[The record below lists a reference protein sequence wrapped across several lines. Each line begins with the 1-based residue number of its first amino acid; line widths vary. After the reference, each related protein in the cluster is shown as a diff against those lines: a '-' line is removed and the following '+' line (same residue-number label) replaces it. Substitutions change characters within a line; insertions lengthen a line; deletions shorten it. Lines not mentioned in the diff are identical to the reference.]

1 MSSAEAENSGA
12 WPSASTLGLGHGLAE
27 GKEIG
32 TAGIWVMGLPHVEE
46 AGFKTCFPKNSSSRT
61 ASPFP
66 PSRPL
71 LSLLLFSQLC
81 LTLLRPHGLQPTR
94 LPCSWDFPGENT
106 GMGCHCLLQGI
117 FLTLGLNPHLLLLAG
132 GFFPTEPPGKPPA
145 LWPLN

>member
-12 WPSASTLGLGHGLAE
+12 WLSASTLGLGHGLAE

-117 FLTLGLNPHLLLLAG
+117 FLTQRWDPCLLHCRQILYQLNHKGSAKEG
-132 GFFPTEPPGKPPA
+132 
-145 LWPLN
+145 